1 MIIKKFQGATET
13 EAILA
18 AKEEM
23 GSEAVVM
30 NIKTIK
36 QKGLFRLFKKDSVE
50 VTAAL
55 EERDVKPQIKQSGVR
70 TKTTFEKQ
78 QENSHAG
85 RSGSK
90 INLISDEKLNPYENS
105 GKEESN
111 GIEEKLQKLQTMLE
125 KQLTQER
132 DSDKKRSAGNA
143 QDSDDFN
150 NDSVKAASSADAVTA
165 GGNGKNLSCLKLVY
179 NKLIDNEVAE
189 VYANQIIGEVENSL
203 TKEAPLDSVLAA
215 VYQKII
221 LKLGEPAAI
230 ESGSG
235 KKKIVFLVG
244 PTGVGKTTTI
254 AKLASS
260 FKIDKKVKVALMT
273 SDTYRIAAVEQ
284 LRTYANIL
292 EVPLMVVYTEEEV
305 EETFE
310 RLADYDII
318 FVDTAGR
325 SHKDSEQCEEIF
337 SLINAV
343 DYDKTGFEKEVYLVL
358 SATTKYRDLIHIA
371 EVYEPLGD
379 YKIIFT
385 KLDETF
391 GYGNIINTAMLTGRS
406 MAYTTF
412 GQNVPDD
419 IAVVDVQEIAK
430 QLLGGGE

>member
-1 MIIKKFQGATET
+1 MIIKKFQGETET

-36 QKGLFRLFKKDSVE
+36 PKGIFSIFRKSVVE

-55 EERDVKPQIKQSGVR
+55 EEKDTKQAA
-70 TKTTFEKQ
+70 KQ
-78 QENSHAG
+78 QYTSQRFAG
-85 RSGSK
+85 NRQAGSIGTS
-90 INLISDEKLNPYENS
+90 INLVSDEKPDIYNDNNKS
-105 GKEESN
+105 ESAA
-111 GIEEKLQKLQTMLE
+111 IEEKLQKLQLMLE
-125 KQLTQER
+125 KQIVKEKTSS
-132 DSDKKRSAGNA
+132 DSEEKKVDTSDNDAQKELFVDNDKA
-143 QDSDDFN
+143 
-150 NDSVKAASSADAVTA
+150 
-165 GGNGKNLSCLKLVY
+165 KNLSCLKLVY

-189 VYANQIIGEVENSL
+189 VFANQIISEVENSL
-203 TKEAPLDSVLAA
+203 VKEAPLDNVLAA

-221 LKLGEPAAI
+221 LKLGEPVAI
-230 ESGSG
+230 ETDSD
-235 KKKIVFLVG
+235 KKKVIFLVG

-260 FKIDKKVKVALMT
+260 LKLGKKAKVALMT

-292 EVPLMVVYTEEEV
+292 DVPLSVVYTESEV
-305 EETFE
+305 ETTLEK
-310 RLADYDII
+310 LSDYDII
-318 FVDTAGR
+318 LVDTAGR
-325 SHKDSEQCEEIF
+325 SHKDTEQCEEIF
-337 SLINAV
+337 RMVNAA
-343 DYDKTGFEKEVYLVL
+343 DPEKTGFERDVYLVV
-358 SATTKYRDLIHIA
+358 SATTKYRDLVRITKA
-371 EVYEPLGD
+371 YETLGD

-391 GYGNIINTAMLTGRS
+391 GYGNIINIAMLTGKS
-406 MAYTTF
+406 MSYTTF

-419 IAVVDVQEIAK
+419 IDVIDVQEIAK

>member
-36 QKGLFRLFKKDSVE
+36 PKGIFSVFRKSIVE

-55 EERDVKPQIKQSGVR
+55 EEK
-70 TKTTFEKQ
+70 
-78 QENSHAG
+78 ENVQAARQKYPSHRFDGNRQAG
-85 RSGSK
+85 SIGTS
-90 INLISDEKLNPYENS
+90 INLVSDEKTNIYADS
-105 GKEESN
+105 SKSESAAL
-111 GIEEKLQKLQTMLE
+111 EEKLQKLQSMLE
-125 KQLTQER
+125 KQIVR
-132 DSDKKRSAGNA
+132 DEMASEDNKEKKSDMADGTSKSGTSDYDENA
-143 QDSDDFN
+143 
-150 NDSVKAASSADAVTA
+150 
-165 GGNGKNLSCLKLVY
+165 KNLPCLKLVY

-189 VYANQIIGEVENSL
+189 VFANQIISEVENSL
-203 TKEAPLDSVLAA
+203 VKETQLDNVLAA

-221 LKLGEPAAI
+221 LKLGEPVAI
-230 ESGSG
+230 DTESDR
-235 KKKIVFLVG
+235 KKVVFLVG

-260 FKIDKKVKVALMT
+260 LKLVKKAKVALMT

-292 EVPLMVVYTEEEV
+292 DVPLSVVYTESEV
-305 EETFE
+305 EETLE
-310 RLADYDII
+310 KLADYDIVL
-318 FVDTAGR
+318 VDTAGR
-325 SHKDSEQCEEIF
+325 SHKDMEQCEEI
-337 SLINAV
+337 LRMIDAA
-343 DYDKTGFEKEVYLVL
+343 DPEKTGFERDVYLVV
-358 SATTKYRDLIHIA
+358 SATTKYRDLVRITK
-371 EVYEPLGD
+371 VYDMLGD

-391 GYGNIINTAMLTGRS
+391 GYGNIINIAMLTGKS
-406 MAYTTF
+406 LSYTTF

-419 IAVVDVQEIAK
+419 IDVINVQEIAK

>member
-36 QKGLFRLFKKDSVE
+36 PKGIFSIFRKSVVE
-50 VTAAL
+50 ITAAL
-55 EERDVKPQIKQSGVR
+55 EEKDVKQTANQQSPTHR
-70 TKTTFEKQ
+70 F
-78 QENSHAG
+78 AG
-85 RSGSK
+85 NRQAGSVGTS
-90 INLISDEKLNPYENS
+90 INLVSDEKVDTYSDSNKS
-105 GKEESN
+105 ESAA
-111 GIEEKLQKLQTMLE
+111 IEEKLQKLQTMLE
-125 KQLTQER
+125 KQIVKEKTALASDEGKVDAS
-132 DSDKKRSAGNA
+132 DSESKKEFAVDNDKA
-143 QDSDDFN
+143 
-150 NDSVKAASSADAVTA
+150 
-165 GGNGKNLSCLKLVY
+165 KNLSCLKLVY

-189 VYANQIIGEVENSL
+189 VFANQIISEVENSL
-203 TKEAPLDSVLAA
+203 VKEAPLDNVLAA

-221 LKLGEPAAI
+221 LKLGEPVAI
-230 ESGSG
+230 EAEPD
-235 KKKIVFLVG
+235 KKKVIFLVG

-260 FKIDKKVKVALMT
+260 LKLGKKAKVALMT

-292 EVPLMVVYTEEEV
+292 DVPLSVVYTESEV
-305 EETFE
+305 EETLE
-310 RLADYDII
+310 TLSDYDIVL
-318 FVDTAGR
+318 VDTAGR
-325 SHKDSEQCEEIF
+325 SHKDVEQCEEIF
-337 SLINAV
+337 RMVNAA
-343 DYDKTGFEKEVYLVL
+343 DPEKTGFDRDVYLVI
-358 SATTKYRDLIHIA
+358 SATTKYRDLVKITKA
-371 EVYEPLGD
+371 YEALGD

-391 GYGNIINTAMLTGRS
+391 GYGNIINIAMLTGKS
-406 MAYTTF
+406 MSYTTF

-419 IAVVDVQEIAK
+419 IDVIDVQEIAK

>member
-36 QKGLFRLFKKDSVE
+36 PKGIFSIFRKSVVE

-55 EERDVKPQIKQSGVR
+55 EERDAKPAAKQLNVKQR
-70 TKTTFEKQ
+70 F
-78 QENSHAG
+78 AG
-85 RSGSK
+85 NRQAGNIGTS
-90 INLISDEKLNPYENS
+90 INLVSDEKTDVYTDIE
-105 GKEESN
+105 KTESTA
-111 GIEEKLQKLQTMLE
+111 IEEKLQKLQSMLE
-125 KQLTQER
+125 KQIVKDKAVA
-132 DSDKKRSAGNA
+132 DSDKKSVLKDAEMKDA
-143 QDSDDFN
+143 SFQDSA
-150 NDSVKAASSADAVTA
+150 KA
-165 GGNGKNLSCLKLVY
+165 KNLSCLKLVY

-189 VYANQIIGEVENSL
+189 VFANQIISEVENSL
-203 TKEAPLDSVLAA
+203 VKEAPLDNVLAA
-215 VYQKII
+215 VYQKIV
-221 LKLGEPAAI
+221 LKLGEPVAI
-230 ESGSG
+230 EAEPD
-235 KKKIVFLVG
+235 KKKIIFLVG

-260 FKIDKKVKVALMT
+260 LKLNKKAKLALMT

-292 EVPLMVVYTEEEV
+292 DVPLSVVYTESEV
-305 EETFE
+305 EETLE
-310 RLADYDII
+310 KLSDYDIVL
-318 FVDTAGR
+318 VDTAGR
-325 SHKDSEQCEEIF
+325 SHKDTEQCEEIF
-337 SLINAV
+337 RMVEAA
-343 DYDKTGFEKEVYLVL
+343 DPEKTGFERDVYLVV
-358 SATTKYRDLIHIA
+358 SATTKYRDLVKITKA
-371 EVYEPLGD
+371 YEALGD

-391 GYGNIINTAMLTGRS
+391 GYGNIINIAMLTGKS
-406 MAYTTF
+406 MSYTTF

-419 IAVVDVQEIAK
+419 IDVIDVQEIAK

>member
-1 MIIKKFQGATET
+1 MIIKKFQGETET

-36 QKGLFRLFKKDSVE
+36 PKGIFSIFRKSVVE

-55 EERDVKPQIKQSGVR
+55 EEKDTKQ
-70 TKTTFEKQ
+70 TAKQ
-78 QENSHAG
+78 QYPSQRFAG
-85 RSGSK
+85 NRQAGSIGTS
-90 INLISDEKLNPYENS
+90 INLVSDEKIDVYNDNNKS
-105 GKEESN
+105 ESVA
-111 GIEEKLQKLQTMLE
+111 IEEKLQKLQLMLE
-125 KQLTQER
+125 KQI
-132 DSDKKRSAGNA
+132 
-143 QDSDDFN
+143 
-150 NDSVKAASSADAVTA
+150 VKEKASSDSEEKKADTSDSESQKELSVDNDKA
-165 GGNGKNLSCLKLVY
+165 KNLSCLKLVY

-189 VYANQIIGEVENSL
+189 VFANQIISEVENSL
-203 TKEAPLDSVLAA
+203 VKEAPLDSVLAA

-221 LKLGEPAAI
+221 LKLGEPVAI
-230 ESGSG
+230 ETEPD
-235 KKKIVFLVG
+235 KKKVIFLVG

-260 FKIDKKVKVALMT
+260 LKLGKKAKVALMT

-292 EVPLMVVYTEEEV
+292 DVPLSVVYTESEV
-305 EETFE
+305 VEALEK
-310 RLADYDII
+310 LSDYDII
-318 FVDTAGR
+318 LVDTAGR
-325 SHKDSEQCEEIF
+325 SHKDTEQCEEIF
-337 SLINAV
+337 RMVNAA
-343 DYDKTGFEKEVYLVL
+343 DPDKTGFERDVYLVV
-358 SATTKYRDLIHIA
+358 SATTKYRDLVRITKA
-371 EVYEPLGD
+371 YETLGD

-391 GYGNIINTAMLTGRS
+391 GYGNIINIAMLTGKS
-406 MAYTTF
+406 MSYTTF

-419 IAVVDVQEIAK
+419 IDVIDVQEIAK

>member
-36 QKGLFRLFKKDSVE
+36 PKGIFSIFRKSVVE

-55 EERDVKPQIKQSGVR
+55 EERDAKPATGQSNATQR
-70 TKTTFEKQ
+70 F
-78 QENSHAG
+78 AG
-85 RSGSK
+85 NRQAGNIGTS
-90 INLISDEKLNPYENS
+90 INLVSDEKTDVYTDMEKTENAA
-105 GKEESN
+105 
-111 GIEEKLQKLQTMLE
+111 IEEKLQKLQSMLE
-125 KQLTQER
+125 KQIVKDKASA
-132 DSDKKRSAGNA
+132 DSDRKGSKDAQVQDDVPQDNA
-143 QDSDDFN
+143 
-150 NDSVKAASSADAVTA
+150 KA
-165 GGNGKNLSCLKLVY
+165 KNLSCLKLVY

-189 VYANQIIGEVENSL
+189 VYANQIISEVENSL
-203 TKEAPLDSVLAA
+203 VKEAPLDNVLAA
-215 VYQKII
+215 VYQKIV
-221 LKLGEPAAI
+221 LKLGEPVAI
-230 ESGSG
+230 ETEPD
-235 KKKIVFLVG
+235 KKKIIFLVG

-260 FKIDKKVKVALMT
+260 LKLNKKAKVALMT

-292 EVPLMVVYTEEEV
+292 DVPLFVVYTESEV
-305 EETFE
+305 EETLE
-310 RLADYDII
+310 KLSDYDII
-318 FVDTAGR
+318 LVDTAGR
-325 SHKDSEQCEEIF
+325 SHRDTEQCEEIF
-337 SLINAV
+337 RMVEAA
-343 DYDKTGFEKEVYLVL
+343 DPEKTGFERDVYLVV
-358 SATTKYRDLIHIA
+358 SATTKYRDLVKITKA
-371 EVYEPLGD
+371 YEALGN

-391 GYGNIINTAMLTGRS
+391 GYGNIINIAMLTGKS
-406 MAYTTF
+406 MSYTTF

-419 IAVVDVQEIAK
+419 IDVIDVQEIAK

>member
-36 QKGLFRLFKKDSVE
+36 PKGLFSFFRKSVVE

-55 EERDVKPQIKQSGVR
+55 EEKDTRQTAVKQYPAHRFGGNRQ
-70 TKTTFEKQ
+70 
-78 QENSHAG
+78 AG
-85 RSGSK
+85 SIGTS
-90 INLISDEKLNPYENS
+90 INLVSDEKTDVYADGN
-105 GKEESN
+105 KAESTA
-111 GIEEKLQKLQTMLE
+111 IEEKLQKLQSMLE
-125 KQLTQER
+125 KQIVRDKTTADAEEKKQDKPGSNSEKDVSA
-132 DSDKKRSAGNA
+132 DSDK
-143 QDSDDFN
+143 
-150 NDSVKAASSADAVTA
+150 T
-165 GGNGKNLSCLKLVY
+165 KNLSCLKLVY

-189 VYANQIIGEVENSL
+189 VFANQIISEVENSL
-203 TKEAPLDSVLAA
+203 VKEAPLDNVLAA

-221 LKLGEPAAI
+221 LKLDEPVAI
-230 ESGSG
+230 EAEPD
-235 KKKIVFLVG
+235 KKKVIFLVG

-260 FKIDKKVKVALMT
+260 LKLVKKAKVALMT

-292 EVPLMVVYTEEEV
+292 DVPLSVVYTESEV
-305 EETFE
+305 EETLE
-310 RLADYDII
+310 KLSDYDIVL
-318 FVDTAGR
+318 VDTAGR
-325 SHKDSEQCEEIF
+325 SHKDAEQCEEIF
-337 SLINAV
+337 RMIDVA
-343 DYDKTGFEKEVYLVL
+343 DPEKTGFERDVYLVM
-358 SATTKYRDLIHIA
+358 SATTKYRDLVRITKA
-371 EVYEPLGD
+371 YEALGD

-391 GYGNIINTAMLTGRS
+391 GYGNIINIAMLTGKS
-406 MAYTTF
+406 MSYTTF

-419 IAVVDVQEIAK
+419 IDVINVQEIAK

>member
-1 MIIKKFQGATET
+1 MIIKKFQGETET

-36 QKGLFRLFKKDSVE
+36 PKGIFSIFRKSVVE

-55 EERDVKPQIKQSGVR
+55 EEKDTKQ
-70 TKTTFEKQ
+70 TAKQ
-78 QENSHAG
+78 QYPSQRFAG
-85 RSGSK
+85 NRQAGSIGTS
-90 INLISDEKLNPYENS
+90 INLVSDEKTDIYNDNNKS
-105 GKEESN
+105 ESAA
-111 GIEEKLQKLQTMLE
+111 IEEKLQKLQLMLE
-125 KQLTQER
+125 KQIVKEKTSS
-132 DSDKKRSAGNA
+132 DSEEKKADTSDNDAQKELSVDNDKA
-143 QDSDDFN
+143 
-150 NDSVKAASSADAVTA
+150 
-165 GGNGKNLSCLKLVY
+165 KNLSCLKLVY

-189 VYANQIIGEVENSL
+189 VFANQIISEVENSL
-203 TKEAPLDSVLAA
+203 VKEAPLDNVLAA

-221 LKLGEPAAI
+221 LKLGEPVAI
-230 ESGSG
+230 ETDSD
-235 KKKIVFLVG
+235 KKKVIFLVG

-260 FKIDKKVKVALMT
+260 LKLGKKAKVALMT

-292 EVPLMVVYTEEEV
+292 DVPLSVVYTESEV
-305 EETFE
+305 VEALEK
-310 RLADYDII
+310 LSDYDII
-318 FVDTAGR
+318 LVDTAGR
-325 SHKDSEQCEEIF
+325 SHKDTEQCEEIF
-337 SLINAV
+337 RMVNAA
-343 DYDKTGFEKEVYLVL
+343 DPEKTGFERDVYLVV
-358 SATTKYRDLIHIA
+358 SATTKYRDLVRITKA
-371 EVYEPLGD
+371 YETLGD

-391 GYGNIINTAMLTGRS
+391 GYGNIINIAMLTGKS
-406 MAYTTF
+406 MSYTTF

-419 IAVVDVQEIAK
+419 IDVIDVQEIAK